1 MKPIYFMQ
9 FKDWLLKQ
17 ETAGDSWGTPTA
29 QPVLWLLRAQPEG
42 APLQGVFDL
51 KDFPPGSIKNPFVQS
66 LIKRLKKYYMKNKQP
81 DEIQFQAEAFIRKR
95 KDTVHLKML
104 KYFNKYRDKLPPAKL
119 RGDSP
124 DQETTQGFDDVGEP
138 DTGQKANF
146 KVLPS
151 YT

>member
-1 MKPIYFMQ
+1 MQ

-104 KYFNKYRDKLPPAKL
+104 KFSFN
-119 RGDSP
+119 
-124 DQETTQGFDDVGEP
+124 
-138 DTGQKANF
+138 QKR
-146 KVLPS
+146 KIKIR
-151 YT
+151 